1 MKLAV
6 EFPSVAYREGGE
18 AVRKMAT
25 AIEDIGFDQLE
36 VFDHVVMGYPLT
48 ERRTRY
54 PAQMPILE
62 ALMALSHFAAVTSKI
77 GLGTEVLVLPQRQPV
92 LVAKQFQTLDTLSNG
107 RARLGLGVG
116 WQPSEFEALSEPYA
130 NRGART
136 DEAIELIRSYWRDEQ
151 VDYVGEHYTAVA
163 MAMEPKSIQAGGLPI
178 WIGGVAPRALAR
190 VAKYGDGWLAPA
202 IEDAD
207 VVQNALQTIQAGMAS
222 NGRDPASLGTQM
234 MLTVPPRNNS
244 DKDFYADLDRV
255 VQRAAEVNSWGIEC
269 GSLNATAIFQAG
281 ARSIDEMLSVLA
293 ECYTRI
299 KSEVG

>member
-36 VFDHVVMGYPLT
+36 VFDHVVMGYPLP

-92 LVAKQFQTLDTLSNG
+92 LVAKQFQTLDTLSGG

-116 WQPSEFEALSEPYA
+116 WQPSEFEALSEAYA

-151 VDYVGEHYTAVA
+151 IDYEGEHYTAVA
-163 MAMEPKSIQAGGLPI
+163 MAMEPKSIQGGDLPV

-190 VAKYGDGWLAPA
+190 VAKYADGWLAPA

-207 VVQNALQTIQAGMAS
+207 VAKSALRTIQEGMQS
-222 NGRDPASLGTQM
+222 NGRDPDGLGSQM

-255 VQRAAEVNSWGIEC
+255 VERAAEVNSWGIEC